1 MNLRRNLPLK
11 IAAVG
16 IAFCLWAWV
25 AGQGD
30 VLKTVRVP
38 IDLVDTP
45 AGLEIVGDI
54 PGDIAVRLR
63 GPEIALRALPEERVR
78 VRLSLTE
85 AGAHPG
91 DNRVAITPTA
101 VRVPAGIIVDRITPG
116 EFDIRLE
123 RTATRDVP
131 IRPHIQGRP
140 APGFEVVATFID
152 PESLA
157 VEGPEP
163 AVRQLDALTTP
174 MISIDGVSVDQTLRV
189 TPIPAGP
196 GAAQVRLV
204 NRAAAVDVIVRVRPG
219 SQMTRHFTGVELFV
233 TGASPHG
240 RRPTV
245 VPGTVTVEANGP
257 RERLENLKA
266 ADLEAVLNLTD
277 SAASD
282 RDLDSSAIEI
292 RLTDPRAA
300 LDDALSFRVTSPA
313 SVRVSWEAI
322 GGR

>member
-1 MNLRRNLPLK
+1 MDLRRNLALK

-38 IDLVDTP
+38 LDLVDQP
-45 AGLEIVGDI
+45 AGLEMVGDI
-54 PGDIAVRLR
+54 PEDIAVRLR
-63 GPEIALRALPEERVR
+63 APEIALRALPEERVR
-78 VRLSLTE
+78 VRLSLSE
-85 AGAHPG
+85 AGLRPG
-91 DNRVAITPTA
+91 DNRVPITPSA
-101 VRVPAGIIVDRITPG
+101 VRVPAGIFVDRLTPS
-116 EFDIRLE
+116 EFNLRVE

-157 VEGPEP
+157 IEGPES
-163 AVRQLDALTTP
+163 AVRLFEALTTP
-174 MISIDGVSVDQTLRV
+174 MISIDGVSADQTLRV
-189 TPIPAGP
+189 TPLPAGP
-196 GAAQVRLV
+196 GAGQVRLV
-204 NRAAAVDVIVRVRPG
+204 NRSAAVDVIVRVRPG
-219 SQMTRHFTGVELFV
+219 TQTTKQFTGVAVFA
-233 TGASPHG
+233 TGGGPEGKRAVV
-240 RRPTV
+240 RPR
-245 VPGTVTVEANGP
+245 TVTVEASGP
-257 RERLENLKA
+257 RERLGSLRS

-277 SAASD
+277 ATASD

-313 SVRVSWEAI
+313 SVRVTWEA
-322 GGR
+322 GTGR